1 MAEPTQI
8 GPYLIIGKIA
18 SGGMGTVYH
27 ARHTQM
33 QRDVAIKVLH
43 PSFAGDTDFVLR
55 FQREVQA
62 TAALRHPNIIEV
74 YDANNADGYHYLAM
88 EYLENGSLQNVLA
101 RLKENQQKMSVDVA
115 LKAVRQIAM
124 ALDYAHSKGFV
135 HRDIKPSNIL
145 AGSDERYI
153 LTDFGIVQ
161 QEGATKLT
169 KTVVAIGTP
178 EYMSP
183 EQAQGQKVDGRSDIY
198 SLGVVLYEMIGG
210 IPPFTGDTSWAV
222 IFRHIKEPP
231 PPITKLRPDLAPAV
245 RSVIDKM
252 LLKSPGDR
260 FQTAAELASAIDGA
274 LKRRSS
280 GKKSIAPLAIG
291 VTGVVTLA
299 AIGTI
304 VISAL
309 QSLPS
314 ATPPPALELPTTTK
328 APIKALVGSPT
339 IAIIESKVAPGTEPV
354 QQPTFTTEPTIE
366 VATVTP
372 ILPAE
377 TEVATTAAASLTAT
391 PLATSTPMVAT
402 DTPVAKPIKNTEPAV
417 ATKPAP
423 SQTPGPT
430 SVPATPGMLYAAP
443 ALAAPQSGSSFQ
455 MPSIPRLTWTS
466 VGALGPDDFY
476 FVEVDH
482 AKGVDPTYTKNT
494 AMDAKDYLL
503 GLQRSGP
510 FTWRV
515 SVVRKVG
522 SGYTPVSPTSG
533 NWSFSWTQ
541 SQSTGGGGGG
551 GQPRNTPI
559 PP

>member
-198 SLGVVLYEMIGG
+198 SLVG
-210 IPPFTGDTSWAV
+210 
-222 IFRHIKEPP
+222 H
-231 PPITKLRPDLAPAV
+231 
-245 RSVIDKM
+245 
-252 LLKSPGDR
+252 
-260 FQTAAELASAIDGA
+260 LASA
-274 LKRRSS
+274 
-280 GKKSIAPLAIG
+280 
-291 VTGVVTLA
+291 
-299 AIGTI
+299 
-304 VISAL
+304 
-309 QSLPS
+309 
-314 ATPPPALELPTTTK
+314 
-328 APIKALVGSPT
+328 
-339 IAIIESKVAPGTEPV
+339 
-354 QQPTFTTEPTIE
+354 
-366 VATVTP
+366 
-372 ILPAE
+372 
-377 TEVATTAAASLTAT
+377 
-391 PLATSTPMVAT
+391 
-402 DTPVAKPIKNTEPAV
+402 
-417 ATKPAP
+417 
-423 SQTPGPT
+423 
-430 SVPATPGMLYAAP
+430 
-443 ALAAPQSGSSFQ
+443 
-455 MPSIPRLTWTS
+455 
-466 VGALGPDDFY
+466 
-476 FVEVDH
+476 
-482 AKGVDPTYTKNT
+482 
-494 AMDAKDYLL
+494 
-503 GLQRSGP
+503 
-510 FTWRV
+510 
-515 SVVRKVG
+515 
-522 SGYTPVSPTSG
+522 
-533 NWSFSWTQ
+533 
-541 SQSTGGGGGG
+541 
-551 GQPRNTPI
+551 
-559 PP
+559 